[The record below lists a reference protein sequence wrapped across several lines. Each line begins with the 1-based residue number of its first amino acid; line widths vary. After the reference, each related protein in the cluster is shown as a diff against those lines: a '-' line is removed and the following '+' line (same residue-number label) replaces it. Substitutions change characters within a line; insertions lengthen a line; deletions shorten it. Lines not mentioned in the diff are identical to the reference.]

1 LLERSFLLEYADEP
15 EIGVLLSVSLLFA
28 RETPATVQEASM
40 AIKLKKLDEQVI
52 VITGAT
58 SGIGLATA
66 KRAAQR
72 GARVVL
78 CSRNEAELQETEAT
92 IREAGGTARSVVA
105 DVSNPADMEALAAT
119 AIEEFGSLD
128 TWVNNA
134 GVSFY
139 GRLTEVA
146 IEDMRRLFEVNFW
159 GTVYGSRAAV
169 ARLRGSGGAL
179 INLGSIVS
187 DRAIPLQG
195 TYSASKQAIKGFTDA
210 LRMELEEEGAPV
222 SVTLIKPSA
231 IDTPYFQ
238 HAKNYMDV
246 QPKPP
251 APVYAP
257 EVVANA
263 ILRAAE
269 HPVRDITV
277 GGGGRLLTAMGAALP
292 RLTDFYM
299 ERSMFSS
306 QRSDAPATTSSGNLY
321 QPAGGENSES
331 GGYQGHVLRSS
342 VYTQLALSPARA
354 LFAAG
359 LGLAVYAGIR
369 SLANSGRE

>member
-1 LLERSFLLEYADEP
+1 MKIR
-15 EIGVLLSVSLLFA
+15 
-28 RETPATVQEASM
+28 
-40 AIKLKKLDEQVI
+40 LKRLNEQVM

-66 KRAAQR
+66 KRAAER

-78 CSRNEAELQETEAT
+78 CSRNEPELKETVAQ
-92 IREAGGTARSVVA
+92 IQQRGGTARAVVA
-105 DVSNPADMEALAAT
+105 DVSSPEDVERLAAS

-146 IEDMRRLFEVNFW
+146 LEDMRQLFEVNFW
-159 GTVYGSRAAV
+159 GMVYGARAALP
-169 ARLRGSGGAL
+169 RLRGSGGAL
-179 INLGSIVS
+179 INIGSIVS

-195 TYSASKQAIKGFTDA
+195 AYSASKHAVKGFTDA
-210 LRMELEEEGAPV
+210 LRVELEEEGAPI
-222 SVTLIKPSA
+222 SVTLIKPSS

-238 HAKNYMDV
+238 HAKNYMEV
-246 QPKPP
+246 EPKPP

-269 HPVRDITV
+269 HPIRDITI
-277 GGGGRLLTAMGAALP
+277 GGGGRVLTALGTALP

-299 ERSMFSS
+299 ERTMFSS
-306 QRSDAPATTSSGNLY
+306 QRSDMPSPGNPGNLY
-321 QPAGGENSES
+321 QSSGGENLER
-331 GGYQGHVLRSS
+331 GGYKGHVMQSS
-342 VYTQLALSPARA
+342 IYTQAALSPAKA
-354 LFAAG
+354 LIAAG
-359 LGLAVYAGIR
+359 VGLAVFAGLR
-369 SLANSGRE
+369 SLAGSDKD

>member
-1 LLERSFLLEYADEP
+1 
-15 EIGVLLSVSLLFA
+15 
-28 RETPATVQEASM
+28 M
-40 AIKLKKLDEQVI
+40 AIKLKKLEEQVM

-66 KRAAQR
+66 KRAASR
-72 GARVVL
+72 GARMVL
-78 CSRNEAELQETEAT
+78 CSRNESELLETVSAIEETGGRAT
-92 IREAGGTARSVVA
+92 AVVA
-105 DVSNPADMEALAAT
+105 DVSRPADVERLAT
-119 AIEEFGSLD
+119 AALELYGSLD

-146 IEDMRRLFEVNFW
+146 IEDMRQLFEVNFW

-169 ARLRGSGGAL
+169 ARLRRGGGAL
-179 INLGSIVS
+179 INVGSIVS
-187 DRAIPLQG
+187 ERAIPLQG
-195 TYSASKQAIKGFTDA
+195 AYSASKHAIKGFTDA
-210 LRMELEEEGAPV
+210 LRMELEEERAPV

-238 HAKNYMDV
+238 HAKNYMSV
-246 QPKPP
+246 EPKPP

-269 HPVRDITV
+269 HPVRDITI
-277 GGGGRLLTAMGAALP
+277 GGGGRFLTAMGAALP
-292 RLTDFYM
+292 RLTDYYM

-306 QRSDAPATTSSGNLY
+306 QRSDLPAEERQGNLY
-321 QPAGGENSES
+321 HPAGAENLER
-331 GGYQGHVLRSS
+331 GGYQGHVLQSS
-342 VYTQLALSPARA
+342 MYTQIALSPARA
-354 LFAAG
+354 LLAAG
-359 LGLAVYAGIR
+359 LGIAVYAGIR
-369 SLANSGRE
+369 SLRDSGRE

>member
-1 LLERSFLLEYADEP
+1 
-15 EIGVLLSVSLLFA
+15 
-28 RETPATVQEASM
+28 M
-40 AIKLKKLDEQVI
+40 ALKLKKLADQVM

-78 CSRNEAELQETEAT
+78 CSRNERELQETITA
-92 IREAGGTARSVVA
+92 IQDAGGTAVAVVA
-105 DVSNPADMEALAAT
+105 DVSNPEDMERLAST
-119 AIEEFGSLD
+119 AVERFGSLD

-146 IEDMRRLFEVNFW
+146 IEDMRQLFEVNFW
-159 GTVYGSRAAV
+159 GMVYGSRAAV
-169 ARLRGSGGAL
+169 ARLAGSGGAL
-179 INLGSIVS
+179 INIGSIVS

-195 TYSASKQAIKGFTDA
+195 TYSASKHAIKGFTDA

-238 HAKNYMDV
+238 HAKNYMSV

-269 HPVRDITV
+269 HPVRDITI
-277 GGGGRLLTAMGAALP
+277 GGGGRFLTAMGSALP

-306 QRSDAPATTSSGNLY
+306 QQSDVPSEQRQGNLY
-321 QPAGGENSES
+321 ESADGENLER
-331 GGYQGHVLRSS
+331 GGYQGHVSRSS
-342 VYTQLALSPARA
+342 VYTQMALSPARA
-354 LFAAG
+354 LLAAG

-369 SLANSGRE
+369 SLANSGRD

>member
-1 LLERSFLLEYADEP
+1 M
-15 EIGVLLSVSLLFA
+15 G
-28 RETPATVQEASM
+28 
-40 AIKLKKLDEQVI
+40 IKLKRLEDQVM
-52 VITGAT
+52 VVTGGT

-66 KRAAQR
+66 RRAAAR

-78 CSRNEAELQETEAT
+78 CSRNEPELRETVSAIEE
-92 IREAGGTARSVVA
+92 RGGTARSVVA
-105 DVSNPADMEALAAT
+105 DVANQEDVERLAAT
-119 AIEEFGSLD
+119 AIEEFGTID

-139 GRLTEVA
+139 GKLMEVA

-159 GTVYGSRAAV
+159 GTVYGARAAV

-179 INLGSIVS
+179 INIGSVVS

-195 TYSASKQAIKGFTDA
+195 AYSASKHAVKGFTDA
-210 LRMELEEEGAPV
+210 LRMELEKEGAPI
-222 SVTLIKPSA
+222 SVTLIKPST

-238 HAKNYMDV
+238 HAKNYMAV
-246 QPKPP
+246 EPKPP

-269 HPVRDITV
+269 HPVRDITI
-277 GGGGRLLTAMGAALP
+277 GGGGRLISALGTALP

-299 ERSMFSS
+299 ERAMFES
-306 QRSDAPATTSSGNLY
+306 QRTDIPSRERAGNLY
-321 QPAGGENSES
+321 VHSPNEGRER
-331 GGYQGHVLRSS
+331 GGYPGHVLESS
-342 VYTQLALSPARA
+342 VYTRAALSPGKA
-354 LFAAG
+354 LLAAG
-359 LGLAVYAGIR
+359 LGLAVFAGLR
-369 SLANSGRE
+369 SFARSHE

>member
-1 LLERSFLLEYADEP
+1 M
-15 EIGVLLSVSLLFA
+15 G
-28 RETPATVQEASM
+28 
-40 AIKLKKLDEQVI
+40 IKLKRLEDQVM

-66 KRAAQR
+66 RRAADR
-72 GARVVL
+72 GARLVL
-78 CSRNEAELQETEAT
+78 CSRNEAELQETVDQ
-92 IREAGGTARSVVA
+92 IRQKGGTARSLVA
-105 DVSNPADMEALAAT
+105 DVASQENMDRLAA
-119 AIEEFGSLD
+119 AAVEEFGSLD

-146 IEDMRRLFEVNFW
+146 VEDMRQLFEVNFW

-169 ARLRGSGGAL
+169 ARMRGAGGAL
-179 INLGSIVS
+179 INIGSIVS

-195 TYSASKQAIKGFTDA
+195 TYSASKHAVKGFTDA
-210 LRMELEEEGAPV
+210 LRMELEEEGAPI

-231 IDTPYFQ
+231 IDTPYFK

-263 ILRAAE
+263 VLRAAE
-269 HPVRDITV
+269 HPVRDITI
-277 GGGGRLLTAMGAALP
+277 GGGGRFISALGTALP

-299 ERSMFSS
+299 ERAMFKS
-306 QRSDAPATTSSGNLY
+306 QRSDLPAEGMPGNLY
-321 QPAGGENSES
+321 GPAGQENLERGE
-331 GGYQGHVLRSS
+331 YQGHVMRSS
-342 VYTQLALSPARA
+342 VYTQAALSPARA
-354 LFAAG
+354 LLVAG
-359 LGLAVYAGIR
+359 LGLAVFAGLR
-369 SLANSGRE
+369 SLTSSSED

>member
-1 LLERSFLLEYADEP
+1 
-15 EIGVLLSVSLLFA
+15 
-28 RETPATVQEASM
+28 M
-40 AIKLKKLDEQVI
+40 KIKLKRLHEQVM

-66 KRAAQR
+66 RRAAER

-78 CSRNEAELQETEAT
+78 CSRNEPELKETVTQIE
-92 IREAGGTARSVVA
+92 RSGGTARSVVA
-105 DVSNPADMEALAAT
+105 DVSSQEDMERLAAT
-119 AIEEFGSLD
+119 AVEEFGALD

-146 IEDMRRLFEVNFW
+146 IEDMRQLFEVNFW
-159 GTVYGSRAAV
+159 GTVYGVRAAV
-169 ARLRGSGGAL
+169 PRLRGSGGAL

-195 TYSASKQAIKGFTDA
+195 AYSASKHAIKGFTDA
-210 LRMELEEEGAPV
+210 LRMELEEAGAPI

-238 HAKNYMDV
+238 HAKNYMEV

-269 HPVRDITV
+269 HPVRDITI
-277 GGGGRLLTAMGAALP
+277 GGGGRFITALGTTLP

-299 ERSMFSS
+299 ERAMFSS
-306 QRSDAPATTSSGNLY
+306 QRSDRPSAGNPGNLY
-321 QPAGGENSES
+321 QPAGGENLVR
-331 GGYQGHVLRSS
+331 GGYQGHVMRSS
-342 VYTQLALSPARA
+342 MYTQAALSPAKA
-354 LFAAG
+354 LLAAG
-359 LGLAVYAGIR
+359 LGLAVFAGIR
-369 SLANSGRE
+369 SLTSSGED

>member
-1 LLERSFLLEYADEP
+1 
-15 EIGVLLSVSLLFA
+15 
-28 RETPATVQEASM
+28 M
-40 AIKLKKLDEQVI
+40 KLRLKRLKDQVM

-66 KRAAQR
+66 TRAAER

-78 CSRNEAELQETEAT
+78 CSRNETELRETVAA
-92 IREAGGTARSVVA
+92 IGKRGGTARSVVA
-105 DVSNPADMEALAAT
+105 DVASEEDVEGLAAT
-119 AIEEFGSLD
+119 AIEEFGGVD

-146 IEDMRRLFEVNFW
+146 IEDMRQLFEVNFW
-159 GTVYGSRAAV
+159 GAVYGARAAV
-169 ARLRGSGGAL
+169 ARLRGNGGAL
-179 INLGSIVS
+179 INIGSVVS

-195 TYSASKQAIKGFTDA
+195 AYSASKHALKGFTDA
-210 LRMELEEEGAPV
+210 LRMELEEEGAPI
-222 SVTLIKPSA
+222 SVTLIKPST
-231 IDTPYFQ
+231 IDTPYFK
-238 HAKNYMDV
+238 HAKNYMSV
-246 QPKPP
+246 EPKPP

-269 HPVRDITV
+269 HPIRDITI
-277 GGGGRLLTAMGAALP
+277 GGGGKLITALGAAMP

-299 ERSMFSS
+299 ERAMFDA
-306 QRSDAPATTSSGNLY
+306 QRSDTPAAEREGNLY
-321 QPAGGENSES
+321 APAAAGGRERGDYS
-331 GGYQGHVLRSS
+331 GHVMRSS
-342 VYTQLALSPARA
+342 AYTLAALSPGKA

-359 LGLAVYAGIR
+359 LGLAVFAGLR
-369 SLANSGRE
+369 SLAGSGKD

>member
-1 LLERSFLLEYADEP
+1 
-15 EIGVLLSVSLLFA
+15 
-28 RETPATVQEASM
+28 M
-40 AIKLKKLDEQVI
+40 AIKLKRLEDQVM
-52 VITGAT
+52 VITGGT

-66 KRAAQR
+66 TRAAER

-78 CSRNEAELQETEAT
+78 CSRNEAELEETVAR
-92 IREAGGTARSVVA
+92 IVQGGGRARAVVA
-105 DVSNPADMEALAAT
+105 DVSNPDDVERLAAT
-119 AIEEFGSLD
+119 AIEEFGALD
-128 TWVNNA
+128 TWINNA

-146 IEDMRRLFEVNFW
+146 IEDMRQLFEVNLW
-159 GTVYGSRAAV
+159 GTVYGARAAV

-195 TYSASKQAIKGFTDA
+195 AYSASKHAVKGFTDA
-210 LRMELEEEGAPV
+210 LRMELEEEGVPI

-238 HAKNYMDV
+238 HAKNYMSV

-269 HPVRDITV
+269 HPIRDITI
-277 GGGGRLLTAMGAALP
+277 GGGGRLITALGTALP

-299 ERSMFSS
+299 ERAMFSS
-306 QRSDAPATTSSGNLY
+306 QRSNLPAEGTPGNLY
-321 QPAGGENSES
+321 QPSGEENLER
-331 GGYQGHVLRSS
+331 GGYQGHVRRSS
-342 VYTQLALSPARA
+342 MYTQAALSPAKA
-354 LFAAG
+354 LLAAG
-359 LGLAVYAGIR
+359 LGLAVFAGIR
-369 SLANSGRE
+369 SLTNSGKD

>member
-1 LLERSFLLEYADEP
+1 
-15 EIGVLLSVSLLFA
+15 
-28 RETPATVQEASM
+28 M
-40 AIKLKKLDEQVI
+40 KLKLKRLEDQVV

-66 KRAAQR
+66 RRAAQR

-78 CSRNEAELQETEAT
+78 CSRNEPELRETAAQVEG
-92 IREAGGTARSVVA
+92 AGGTARAVVA
-105 DVSNPADMEALAAT
+105 DVSQVDDMERLAQT
-119 AIEEFGSLD
+119 AVEEFGAVD

-146 IEDMRRLFEVNFW
+146 LEDMRQLFEVNFW
-159 GTVYGSRAAV
+159 GVVHGARAAV
-169 ARLRGSGGAL
+169 PRLRRQGGAL
-179 INLGSIVS
+179 INIGSTVS

-195 TYSASKQAIKGFTDA
+195 AYSASKHAVKGFTDA
-210 LRMELEEEGAPV
+210 LRMELEAEGAPV
-222 SVTLIKPSA
+222 SVTLIKPSS

-246 QPKPP
+246 EPKPP

-269 HPVRDITV
+269 HPVRDITI
-277 GGGGRLLTAMGAALP
+277 GGGGRFLSAMGTALP

-299 ERSMFSS
+299 ERAMFSS
-306 QRSDAPATTSSGNLY
+306 QQSDRPAERQPGNLY
-321 QPAGGENSES
+321 QPSGRENLER
-331 GGYQGHVLRSS
+331 GDYAGHVMGSS
-342 VYTQLALSPARA
+342 VYTQAALSPGRV
-354 LFAAG
+354 LLAAG
-359 LGLAVYAGIR
+359 VGLAVFAGIR
-369 SLANSGRE
+369 SLANSGKH

>member
-1 LLERSFLLEYADEP
+1 MKIR
-15 EIGVLLSVSLLFA
+15 
-28 RETPATVQEASM
+28 
-40 AIKLKKLDEQVI
+40 LKPLKEQVM

-66 KRAAQR
+66 KRAAER

-78 CSRNEAELQETEAT
+78 CSRNESGL
-92 IREAGGTARSVVA
+92 REIVAQIEESGGTARGVVA
-105 DVSNPADMEALAAT
+105 DVSNPEDVERLAAS
-119 AIEEFGSLD
+119 AVEDLGSLN

-146 IEDMRRLFEVNFW
+146 LEDMRQLFEVNFW
-159 GTVYGSRAAV
+159 GMVHGTRAAIP
-169 ARLRGSGGAL
+169 RLKATGGAL
-179 INLGSIVS
+179 INIGSVVS

-195 TYSASKQAIKGFTDA
+195 AYSASKHAIKGFTDA
-210 LRMELEEEGAPV
+210 LRMELEEEGAPI

-238 HAKNYMDV
+238 HAKNYMEV

-263 ILRAAE
+263 VLRAAE
-269 HPVRDITV
+269 NPIRDITI
-277 GGGGRLLTAMGAALP
+277 GGGGRVLTALGAALP
-292 RLTDFYM
+292 RLTDYYM
-299 ERSMFSS
+299 ERAMFDA
-306 QRSDAPATTSSGNLY
+306 QRSDAPAEQTGGNLY
-321 QPAGGENSES
+321 HSAGEEGMERGSYS
-331 GGYQGHVLRSS
+331 GHVMLSS
-342 VYTQLALSPARA
+342 IYTQTALSPGRA
-354 LFAAG
+354 LLAAG
-359 LGLAVYAGIR
+359 VGLAVFAGIR
-369 SLANSGRE
+369 SLANSGKD

>member
-1 LLERSFLLEYADEP
+1 
-15 EIGVLLSVSLLFA
+15 
-28 RETPATVQEASM
+28 M
-40 AIKLKKLDEQVI
+40 KIKLKRLEDQVM

-72 GARVVL
+72 GTRVVL
-78 CSRNEAELQETEAT
+78 CSRNEPELRETAAQ
-92 IREAGGTARSVVA
+92 IKGDGGSARAVVA
-105 DVSNPADMEALAAT
+105 DVSRLEDVERLARSAV
-119 AIEEFGSLD
+119 EEYGTLD

-146 IEDMRRLFEVNFW
+146 LEDMRQLFEVNFW
-159 GTVYGSRAAV
+159 GMVHG
-169 ARLRGSGGAL
+169 ARTAIPHLRRHGGAL
-179 INLGSIVS
+179 INIGSVVS

-195 TYSASKQAIKGFTDA
+195 TYSASKHAVKGFTDA
-210 LRMELEEEGAPV
+210 LRMELEEEGASV

-231 IDTPYFQ
+231 IDTPYFK
-238 HAKNYMDV
+238 HAKNYMEV

-269 HPVRDITV
+269 HPVRDITI
-277 GGGGRLLTAMGAALP
+277 GGGGRFLSAMGTALP

-299 ERSMFSS
+299 ERAMFSS
-306 QRSDAPATTSSGNLY
+306 QRSNVPAGEQPGNLY
-321 QPAGGENSES
+321 EPSGEENLER
-331 GGYQGHVLRSS
+331 GDYAGHVMESS
-342 VYTQLALSPARA
+342 VYTQATLSPGRM
-354 LFAAG
+354 LLAAG
-359 LGLAVYAGIR
+359 VGLAVFAGVR
-369 SLANSGRE
+369 SLANSGKD

>member
-1 LLERSFLLEYADEP
+1 
-15 EIGVLLSVSLLFA
+15 
-28 RETPATVQEASM
+28 M
-40 AIKLKKLDEQVI
+40 AIRLKRLEDRVM

-66 KRAAQR
+66 RRAAER

-78 CSRNEAELQETEAT
+78 CSRNEPELRETAAQIEG
-92 IREAGGTARSVVA
+92 AGGTARAVEA
-105 DVSNPADMEALAAT
+105 DVSRPEDVERLAAS
-119 AIEEFGSLD
+119 AVAEFGTLD

-146 IEDMRRLFEVNFW
+146 LEDMRQLFEVNFW
-159 GTVYGSRAAV
+159 GMVHGARAAIPQ
-169 ARLRGSGGAL
+169 LRRHGGAL
-179 INLGSIVS
+179 INIGSIVS

-195 TYSASKQAIKGFTDA
+195 AYSASKHAVKGITDA
-210 LRMELEEEGAPV
+210 LRMELEEEGAPI

-231 IDTPYFQ
+231 IDTPYFK
-238 HAKNYMDV
+238 HAKNYMEV

-269 HPVRDITV
+269 HPVRDITI
-277 GGGGRLLTAMGAALP
+277 GGGGRFITALGTALP

-299 ERSMFSS
+299 ERAMFSA
-306 QRSDAPATTSSGNLY
+306 QRSDTPAEARPGNLY
-321 QPAGGENSES
+321 QPSGEENRER
-331 GGYQGHVLRSS
+331 GDYEGHVMQSS
-342 VYTQLALSPARA
+342 AYTQATMSPARM
-354 LFAAG
+354 LLAAG
-359 LGLAVYAGIR
+359 VGFAVFAGIR
-369 SLANSGRE
+369 SLANSGKD

>member
-1 LLERSFLLEYADEP
+1 M
-15 EIGVLLSVSLLFA
+15 G
-28 RETPATVQEASM
+28 
-40 AIKLKKLDEQVI
+40 IKLKRLEDQVM
-52 VITGAT
+52 VVTGGT

-66 KRAAQR
+66 RRAAAR

-78 CSRNEAELQETEAT
+78 CSRNEPELRETVSAIEE
-92 IREAGGTARSVVA
+92 RGGTARSVVA
-105 DVSNPADMEALAAT
+105 DVANQEDVERLAAT
-119 AIEEFGSLD
+119 AIEEFGTID

-139 GRLTEVA
+139 GKLMEVA

-159 GTVYGSRAAV
+159 GTVYGTRAAV

-179 INLGSIVS
+179 INIGSVVS

-195 TYSASKQAIKGFTDA
+195 AYSASKHAVKGFTDA
-210 LRMELEEEGAPV
+210 LRMELEKEGAPI
-222 SVTLIKPSA
+222 SVTLIKPST

-238 HAKNYMDV
+238 HAKNYMAV
-246 QPKPP
+246 EPKPP

-269 HPVRDITV
+269 HPVRDITI
-277 GGGGRLLTAMGAALP
+277 GGGGRLISALGTALP

-299 ERSMFSS
+299 ERAMFES
-306 QRSDAPATTSSGNLY
+306 QRHDIPSRERAGNLY
-321 QPAGGENSES
+321 VHSPNEGRER
-331 GGYQGHVLRSS
+331 GGYRGHVMESS
-342 VYTQLALSPARA
+342 VYTRAALSPGKA
-354 LFAAG
+354 LLAAG
-359 LGLAVYAGIR
+359 LGLAVFAGLR
-369 SLANSGRE
+369 SFARSHE

>member
-1 LLERSFLLEYADEP
+1 
-15 EIGVLLSVSLLFA
+15 
-28 RETPATVQEASM
+28 M
-40 AIKLKKLDEQVI
+40 KIKLKKLEDQVI
-52 VITGAT
+52 VITGGT

-66 KRAAQR
+66 KRAAER

-78 CSRNEAELQETEAT
+78 CSRNEPELRETVAAIEQ
-92 IREAGGTARSVVA
+92 RGGTARSLLA
-105 DVSNPADMEALAAT
+105 DVANPDDVERLAAT
-119 AIEEFGSLD
+119 AIEQFGALD

-139 GRLTEVA
+139 GRLTDVD

-159 GTVYGSRAAV
+159 GTVYGARAAV

-179 INLGSIVS
+179 INMGSIVS

-195 TYSASKQAIKGFTDA
+195 AYSASKHAVKGFTDA
-210 LRMELEEEGAPV
+210 LRMELEEEGAPI

-231 IDTPYFQ
+231 IDTPYFE
-238 HAKNYMDV
+238 HAKNYMAV
-246 QPKPP
+246 EPKPP

-269 HPVRDITV
+269 HPVRDITI
-277 GGGGRLLTAMGAALP
+277 GGGGRFITALGTAMP

-299 ERSMFSS
+299 ERAMFSS
-306 QRSDAPATTSSGNLY
+306 QRSDVPSESRAGNLF
-321 QPAGGENSES
+321 QPAAQGARER
-331 GGYQGHVLRSS
+331 GGYRGHVRRSS
-342 VYTQLALSPARA
+342 WYTKAALSPAKA
-354 LFAAG
+354 LLAAG
-359 LGLAVYAGIR
+359 LGLAVFAGIR
-369 SLANSGRE
+369 TLTGSDGD

>member
-1 LLERSFLLEYADEP
+1 
-15 EIGVLLSVSLLFA
+15 
-28 RETPATVQEASM
+28 M
-40 AIKLKKLDEQVI
+40 KIKLKRLEDQVV

-78 CSRNEAELQETEAT
+78 CSRNEPELRETASQIES
-92 IREAGGTARSVVA
+92 AGGQARAVLA
-105 DVSNPADMEALAAT
+105 DVSRLEDVERLAQA
-119 AIEEFGSLD
+119 AIQEFGTLD

-146 IEDMRRLFEVNFW
+146 LEDMRQLFEVNFW
-159 GTVYGSRAAV
+159 GMVHGARAAIPQ
-169 ARLRGSGGAL
+169 LRRHGGAL
-179 INLGSIVS
+179 INIGSVVS

-195 TYSASKQAIKGFTDA
+195 AYSASKHAVKGFTDA

-222 SVTLIKPSA
+222 SVTLIKPST

-238 HAKNYMDV
+238 HAKNYMEV
-246 QPKPP
+246 QPRPP

-257 EVVANA
+257 EVVANV

-269 HPVRDITV
+269 HPVRDITI
-277 GGGGRLLTAMGAALP
+277 GGGGRFLTAMGSALP

-299 ERSMFSS
+299 ERAMFSS
-306 QRSDAPATTSSGNLY
+306 QQSDVPAEGSSGNLY
-321 QPAGGENSES
+321 RPSGGENLER
-331 GGYQGHVLRSS
+331 GGYGGHVMESS
-342 VYTQLALSPARA
+342 VYTQAALSPGR
-354 LFAAG
+354 LLLAAG
-359 LGLAVYAGIR
+359 LGLAIFAGVR
-369 SLANSGRE
+369 SLTNSGKE